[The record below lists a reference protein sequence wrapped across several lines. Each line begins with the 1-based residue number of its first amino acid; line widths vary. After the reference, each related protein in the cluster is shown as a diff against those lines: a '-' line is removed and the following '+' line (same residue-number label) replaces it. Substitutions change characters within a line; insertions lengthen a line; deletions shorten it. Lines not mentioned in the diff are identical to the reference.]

1 MTKKQRQPHPIDQSI
16 LYGLQSKSK
25 LVEVLELGS
34 TSALRSLVE
43 SEPNGYRAYVDEK
56 TGRHIQ
62 YPINEMAACHT
73 RLARLLSRIATPAYL
88 HSKKGSSYVTNAKTH
103 ASNTPLIKTDIS
115 QYFPSTTFGHIHR
128 MFREDLR
135 CSPDVAWH
143 LAKLSTYCGHVPTGS
158 TISNPLAFLANRPMF
173 EQINDHVQQ
182 HGCVLTV
189 FQDDIV
195 VSGAAA
201 SMKMLNIIKMMIRKC
216 GLSANEKR
224 KKTKTYPASAIKIV
238 TGVVVKGDE
247 ITLPNRR
254 RKLMAIADAEVRDA
268 QGREERNQA
277 IRKLRGRV
285 NEADQIDPLSV
296 HRRFRETAAS

>member
-1 MTKKQRQPHPIDQSI
+1 M

-34 TSALRSLVE
+34 LSALKSLVE
-43 SEPNGYRAYVDEK
+43 SGPNGYRAYVDEK
-56 TGRHIQ
+56 TGRNIQ
-62 YPINEMAACHT
+62 YPIKNMAACHT

-128 MFREDLR
+128 MFREEFR
-135 CSPDVAWH
+135 CSADVAWH
-143 LAKLSTYCGHVPTGS
+143 LAKLSTYGGHVPTGS
-158 TISNPLAFLANRPMF
+158 TISNPLAFLANRPLF
-173 EQINDHVQQ
+173 DQINYYAQK
-182 HGCVLTV
+182 HGCVMTV

-195 VSGAAA
+195 VSGESA
-201 SMKMLNIIKMMIRKC
+201 STTMLNAIKMMIRKW

-224 KKTKTYPASAIKIV
+224 KKTKTYPAGAIKIV
-238 TGVVVKGDE
+238 TGVVIKGDE

-254 RKLMAIADAEVRDA
+254 RKLMAIADADVRA
-268 QGREERNQA
+268 ALGREERDKA
-277 IRKLRGRV
+277 MRKLRGRV